1 MMLYSHPMAP
11 NALRTLVFLAEK
23 GIEVPIEPVDLMAA
37 ETRTPAFLKKN
48 SLGEIPV
55 LELDDGTLIA
65 ESVAICR
72 YFEAAHPEPSLM
84 GATPVESA
92 QVEMWSRRLEQQI
105 LGPIAQVG
113 LHTHE
118 FFAEK
123 VEQVPAYAET
133 QVRLMAKKWAWLD
146 AELSDGRTFVCNDRF
161 SIADIT
167 GMAALHIC
175 DFFGHPVPEG
185 VPNVKRWETAMR
197 ARPSWKR

>member
-11 NALRTLVFLAEK
+11 NALRTLVFLVEK

-92 QVEMWSRRLEQQI
+92 QVEMWSRRMEQQI

>member
-1 MMLYSHPMAP
+1 MKLYSHPMAP
-11 NALRTLVFLAEK
+11 NALRTTVFLAEK
-23 GIEVPIEPVDLMAA
+23 GLSVPVSTVDLTQG
-37 ETRTPAFLKKN
+37 ETRRPEFLKKN

-55 LELDDGTLIA
+55 LELDDGTLIT

-72 YFEAAHPEPSLM
+72 YFEEVQPEPPLM
-84 GATPVESA
+84 GSTPTEA
-92 QVEMWSRRLEQQI
+92 GQVEMWNRRMEQQI
-105 LGPIAQVG
+105 LAPIGNSV

-133 QVRLMAKKWAWLD
+133 QVRLIPKRWAWLD
-146 AELSDGRTFVCNDRF
+146 AELSDGRSYVCNDRF

-167 GMAALHIC
+167 GIAALHIA
-175 DFFGHPVPEG
+175 DMFNHPIPDDL
-185 VPNVKRWETAMR
+185 PNVKRWETAVR

>member
-1 MMLYSHPMAP
+1 MKLYSHPMAP

-23 GIEVPIEPVDLMAA
+23 GIDVPIVPVDIMVA

-55 LELDDGTLIA
+55 LELDDGTLIT

-72 YFEAAHPEPSLM
+72 YFEEIEPEPSLM
-84 GATPVESA
+84 GATPVEAA
-92 QVEMWSRRLEQQI
+92 QVEMWSRRMEQQI
-105 LGPIAQVG
+105 FVPIGDSV

-133 QVRLMAKKWAWLD
+133 QVRLIPKRWAWLD
-146 AELSDGRTFVCNDRF
+146 AELSDGRTYVCNDRF

-167 GMAALHIC
+167 GVAALHIA
-175 DFFGHPVPEG
+175 DMFKYPVPDDL
-185 VPNVKRWETAMR
+185 PNVKRWEAAMR
-197 ARPSWKR
+197 ARPSWAR

>member
-1 MMLYSHPMAP
+1 MKLYSHPMAP

-23 GIEVPIEPVDLMAA
+23 GIDVPIEPVDIMAA
-37 ETRTPAFLKKN
+37 ETRRPAFLKKN
-48 SLGEIPV
+48 TLGEIPV

-72 YFEAAHPEPSLM
+72 YFEELQPEPSLM
-84 GATPVESA
+84 GSTPVEAA
-92 QVEMWSRRLEQQI
+92 QVEMWNRRMEQQI
-105 LGPIAQVG
+105 LGPMAQIG

-118 FFAEK
+118 FFADK
-123 VEQVPAYAET
+123 IEQVPAYAET

-146 AELSDGRTFVCNDRF
+146 EELTDGRTFMCSDRF

-167 GMAALHIC
+167 GIAALHIC
-175 DFFGHPVPEG
+175 DMFKHPVPEG
-185 VPNVKRWETAMR
+185 LPNVKRWESALR

>member
-84 GATPVESA
+84 GATPLESA
-92 QVEMWSRRLEQQI
+92 QVEMWSRRMEQQI

>member
-1 MMLYSHPMAP
+1 MKLYSHPMAP

-23 GIEVPIEPVDLMAA
+23 GIEVPIEPVDIMVA

-55 LELDDGTLIA
+55 LELDDGTLIT

-72 YFEAAHPEPSLM
+72 YFEELQPEPSLM
-84 GATPVESA
+84 GATPVEAA
-92 QVEMWSRRLEQQI
+92 QVEMWSRRMEQQI
-105 LGPIAQVG
+105 LGPIAQYG
-113 LHTHE
+113 LHTE
-118 FFAEK
+118 KFFVDK

-133 QVRLMAKKWAWLD
+133 QVRLMPKRWAWLD
-146 AELSDGRTFVCNDRF
+146 AELSDGRTYVCNDRF

-167 GMAALHIC
+167 GMATLHLC
-175 DFFGHPVPEG
+175 DFFKHPVPEDL
-185 VPNVKRWETAMR
+185 PNVKRWEAALR

>member
-1 MMLYSHPMAP
+1 M
-11 NALRTLVFLAEK
+11 
-23 GIEVPIEPVDLMAA
+23 
-37 ETRTPAFLKKN
+37 LKKN

-92 QVEMWSRRLEQQI
+92 QVEMWSRRMEQQI

>member
-1 MMLYSHPMAP
+1 MKLYSHPMAP
-11 NALRTLVFLAEK
+11 NAVRTLVFLAEK

-37 ETRTPAFLKKN
+37 ETRSPAFLKKN

-55 LELDDGTLIA
+55 LELDDGTLIT

-72 YFEAAHPEPSLM
+72 YFEEAHPEPSLM
-84 GATPVESA
+84 GATPVEA
-92 QVEMWSRRLEQQI
+92 ALVEMWSRRMEQQI

-118 FFAEK
+118 FFADK
-123 VEQVPAYAET
+123 VEQLPAYAET

-161 SIADIT
+161 CIADIT

-175 DFFGHPVPEG
+175 DFFGHPVPG
-185 VPNVKRWETAMR
+185 DLPNVKRWETAMR

>member
-1 MMLYSHPMAP
+1 MKLYSHPIAP

-23 GIEVPIEPVDLMAA
+23 GIEVAIEPVDLMVA

-48 SLGEIPV
+48 SLGEVPV
-55 LELDDGTLIA
+55 LELDDGTLIT

-72 YFEAAHPEPSLM
+72 YFEETHPEPRLM
-84 GATPVESA
+84 GASPVEAA
-92 QVEMWSRRLEQQI
+92 QVEMWSRRMEQQI

-113 LHTHE
+113 LHTHP

-133 QVRLMAKKWAWLD
+133 QVRLMAKKWGWLD

-175 DFFGHPVPEG
+175 DAFGHPVPEG
-185 VPNVKRWETAMR
+185 LPNVKRWEDAVR
-197 ARPSWKR
+197 ARPTWKR

>member
-92 QVEMWSRRLEQQI
+92 QVEMWSRRMEQQI